1 MRLIYPATPGGPL
14 PSSSRRALALYLGV
28 VQFFFATTWTIYVLY
43 LPQLAAQAGI
53 DKRWVPWILV
63 ADQLIFAVMDVIA
76 GFWIDRVRAG
86 LARYGG
92 WILGVTVISGLA
104 FLSMGLF
111 AVNAGI
117 LLTSLIVWAVTS
129 SALRSPP
136 WALLGR
142 YAATPSLP
150 WLSALVLT
158 GNAVAA
164 AMAPYLGIALR
175 GVSPTLPFLL
185 STATLVAAVLG
196 LVMAERRSVRSE
208 AAAAEVS
215 KEDPWRIALFFA
227 ALLLLALGFQI
238 HFSLNSAPQYLRFAG
253 ADDLPWLMPV
263 FWIGFNLLMFPA
275 AGVVARLGTVRTM
288 ALAGA
293 LGALAAL
300 AALLAPGPAALVGA
314 QLAAGGAWGAASVA
328 AYSAAIAFGRTG
340 REGRFLGTLFA
351 MLALAAFVR
360 IGLVAS
366 GLALD
371 PALRTLLPW
380 LPQTAWLLAA
390 LLLACAL
397 RPAGASR
404 PA

>member
-1 MRLIYPATPGGPL
+1 MSTGN
-14 PSSSRRALALYLGV
+14 SSRGLALYLGV

-63 ADQLIFAVMDVIA
+63 ADQAVFAVMDVVT

-86 LARYGG
+86 LARFGG
-92 WILGVTVISGLA
+92 WILAIVVVSSVAFVLLPFVGSTLMLLCLA
-104 FLSMGLF
+104 
-111 AVNAGI
+111 
-117 LLTSLIVWAVTS
+117 VWAVTS

-158 GNAVAA
+158 GNALAA
-164 AMAPYLGIALR
+164 AAAPYLGLALR

-185 STATLVAAVLG
+185 STLTLVATVAG
-196 LVMAERRSVRSE
+196 LMYIERQSVRSE
-208 AAAAEVS
+208 TAGEEVS
-215 KEDPWRIALFFA
+215 REDPKRIALFFA
-227 ALLLLALGFQI
+227 ALLLLAVGFQI
-238 HFSLNSAPQYLRFAG
+238 HFSLNSAPQYLRFA
-253 ADDLPWLMPV
+253 AAADLPWLMPV
-263 FWIGFNLLMFPA
+263 FWIGFNVLMFPA
-275 AGVVARLGTVRTM
+275 AGMVTRLGVSRTM

-293 LGALAAL
+293 VGALAAL
-300 AALLAPGPAALVGA
+300 AAALATSLPALVA
-314 QLAAGGAWGAASVA
+314 AHFVAGGAWGAASVA

-351 MLALAAFVR
+351 MLAIAAFTR
-360 IGLVAS
+360 IAAVAS
-366 GLALD
+366 GFALD
-371 PALRTLLPW
+371 PAVRTLLPW

-390 LLLACAL
+390 LLLVFAL
-397 RPAGASR
+397 RPARAFR